1 MHTFID
7 RGGTF
12 TDVVRCD
19 PSGHWTLE
27 KVPSDQAII
36 GNIASENLVFGT
48 TVATNALLERA
59 GVTTLLWVTEGFE
72 DLVYIG
78 DMTRPGLFSPA
89 QTWPEPLCSRV
100 ASFQGRIDAQ
110 GQEVAALETGIPNLD
125 GIESVAIVGM
135 NSVHNPAHELALAA
149 RIRARHPHLAL
160 TADLRAGDRRVLL
173 EQDADRAGCEQ
184 EAHNGVRGRL
194 LTEVP

>member
-48 TVATNALLERA
+48 TVATNARLERA

-72 DLVYIG
+72 DLV
-78 DMTRPGLFSPA
+78 
-89 QTWPEPLCSRV
+89 
-100 ASFQGRIDAQ
+100 
-110 GQEVAALETGIPNLD
+110 
-125 GIESVAIVGM
+125 
-135 NSVHNPAHELALAA
+135 
-149 RIRARHPHLAL
+149 
-160 TADLRAGDRRVLL
+160 
-173 EQDADRAGCEQ
+173 
-184 EAHNGVRGRL
+184 
-194 LTEVP
+194 